1 MAFSEEEMEQS
12 MLEDLDFLYK
22 FHRALLE
29 SGKSKINSLNILIR
43 ALKEVHKYYNY
54 DPKDKDEKQ
63 VALDRI
69 AIRKMILQQ
78 KNDSENKNN

>member
-1 MAFSEEEMEQS
+1 MIQSEEEIEQG

-22 FHRALLE
+22 FHRGLLE
-29 SGKSKINSLNILIR
+29 SGRSKINSLNTLIR

-63 VALDRI
+63 VTLDRI
-69 AIRKMILQQ
+69 AIRKMILQRR
-78 KNDSENKNN
+78 NDSENKN